1 MYIHELSPCPPKN
14 SSSRCLP
21 VSLTN
26 RPCSG
31 FFSKY
36 EPDVTK
42 CQSSISLGELP
53 CSVLT
58 AETNSN
64 PPPASAHPVERPSP
78 LRPAPS
84 PIPSGRPATC
94 SVLAPTA

>member
-1 MYIHELSPCPPKN
+1 MYIHALSPCPLKN
-14 SSSRCLP
+14 SSSRNLA

-78 LRPAPS
+78 LRPPPS
-84 PIPSGRPATC
+84 PLPSGRPPTRAL
-94 SVLAPTA
+94 SAP